1 MAKFTIFGS
10 EGFIGRK
17 LGENLVALGHELLA
31 PKKGESL
38 NTDLNLGHVIY
49 CVGVTGSDFLTQ
61 QFNVA
66 KAHVSL
72 AAEVLEKYKFDSFLY
87 LSSARMYEGLDST
100 HEEVV
105 FRANTESISDFYNL
119 SKLFGESLVLNCG
132 LPHVRV
138 VRVSYAVNLDPT
150 STNFIA
156 EKYREAQTGIVSFLA
171 NRNST
176 KDYVVLDDVVDIL
189 PKIALDGNFRVYNV
203 ASGKNISTE
212 EIAETLEE
220 LTGCKVV
227 FLDTDPVRSPRSI
240 DISRIQNE
248 FGYTPQSVLDYAKTV
263 ISSGKSQ

>member
-1 MAKFTIFGS
+1 MAKFTVFGS

-17 LGENLVALGHELLA
+17 LTEHLVALGHELLA
-31 PKKGESL
+31 PKKGEQL
-38 NTDLNLGHVIY
+38 RVDQNLGHVVY

-66 KAHVSL
+66 RAHVSL
-72 AAEVLEKYKFDSFLY
+72 AAEVLEKYKFESFLY

-100 HEEVV
+100 HEEAV

-138 VRVSYAVNLDPT
+138 VRVSYAVNLDPA

-156 EKYREAQTGIVSFLA
+156 EQYREAQTGVVTFST
-171 NRNST
+171 NRKSA
-176 KDYVVLDDVVDIL
+176 KDYVVLDDVVGIL
-189 PKIALDGNFRVYNV
+189 PKIALNGKFRVYNV
-203 ASGKNISTE
+203 ASGKNIFTD
-212 EIAETLEE
+212 EIAKTLEE
-220 LTGCKVV
+220 MTGCKVV
-227 FLDTDPVRSPRSI
+227 FLDTDPVRSPRAI

-248 FGYTPQSVLDYAKTV
+248 FGYRPQSVLDYAKTV
-263 ISSGKSQ
+263 IASGYVQ